1 MPPRRCPVVCSNDL
15 AQNAAI
21 NSHKNSRCRSRE
33 GGLLGRA
40 DKWVGSMG
48 QSGDTSRSNATFQ
61 NSAGRP
67 RDEIRVRAH

>member
-1 MPPRRCPVVCSNDL
+1 MPTRYCSDVCSTFL

-21 NSHKNSRCRSRE
+21 GSHKNSRCRSRE

-48 QSGDTSRSNATFQ
+48 QSGDTSRSNEAFQ

-67 RDEIRVRAH
+67 RDEIGAKAH